1 MFKKLLLLAGMI
13 AIWSCQDQSGLS
25 KEIEK
30 IPVDFKV
37 ERFDQ
42 KFARITPEELPQ
54 IKAEYPFL
62 FPERFPDSVWIE
74 KINDTIQQEINEEVG
89 EIFSDFTS
97 EEEQLHSLFQHI
109 KYYYPSFEAPTVVT
123 ITSEVDYKNKVLLTP
138 EYLFIALDTYLGKDH
153 KFYLGI
159 QEYLK
164 KNFEKNQIIQDVAA
178 EFAKEKVPQ
187 PESKTFL
194 ANMIYYGKI
203 LYLKDLWLPETTDHE
218 KIGYTGEELEWAKNN
233 EAQIWRYF
241 VEREL
246 IFDSDTQL
254 YSRFLYPAP
263 FSKFY
268 LELDSEAPAMLGQY
282 IGWEIVRAYM
292 DEYEVSLQ
300 EMLNTDAET
309 IFNKAKYKPKK

>member
-1 MFKKLLLLAGMI
+1 MFKKLLLLAGII
-13 AIWSCQDQSGLS
+13 ALWSCQDQSRLS

-30 IPVDFKV
+30 IPVEFKV

-54 IKAEYPFL
+54 LKAEYPFL

-74 KINDTIQQEINEEVG
+74 MINDTIQQEINLEVSK
-89 EIFSDFTS
+89 IFPDFSS

-109 KYYYPSFEAPTVVT
+109 KYYYTSFEAPTVVT
-123 ITSEVDYKNKVLLTP
+123 VTSEVDYKNKVLLTP

-153 KFYLGI
+153 MFYMGI

-178 EFAKEKVPQ
+178 QFAKEKLPQ
-187 PESKTFL
+187 PTSKTFL

-203 LYLKDLWLPETTDHE
+203 LYLKDRWLPETPDHE
-218 KIGYTGEELEWAKNN
+218 KIGYTAEELEWAKNN

-241 VEREL
+241 VERQI
-246 IFDSDTQL
+246 IFESDTQL
-254 YSRFLYPAP
+254 SSRFLYPAP

-268 LELDSEAPAMLGQY
+268 LELDNEAPAMLGQF

-292 DEYEVSLQ
+292 DEYKVSIQ
-300 EMLNTDAET
+300 EMLDTDAET

>member
-42 KFARITPEELPQ
+42 KFAGITPEELPQ
-54 IKAEYPFL
+54 LKAEYPFL

-89 EIFSDFTS
+89 KVFSDFTS

-203 LYLKDLWLPETTDHE
+203 LYLKDLWLPETPDYE

-268 LELDSEAPAMLGQY
+268 LELDSEAPAMLGQF
-282 IGWEIVRAYM
+282 IGWEIVLAYM
-292 DEYEVSLQ
+292 DEYGVSLQ
-300 EMLNTDAET
+300 EMLDTDAET